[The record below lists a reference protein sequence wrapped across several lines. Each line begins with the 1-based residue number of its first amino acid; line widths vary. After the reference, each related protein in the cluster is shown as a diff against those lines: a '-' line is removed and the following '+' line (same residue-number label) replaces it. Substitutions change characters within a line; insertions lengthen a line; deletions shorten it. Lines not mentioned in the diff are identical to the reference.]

1 MVFIYFAAL
10 VFSFV
15 ILFKASDY
23 FVIGASGIADVF
35 KIPKLIVGIV
45 LVSLATTA
53 PEFSV
58 SVIAAFLGNLE
69 ISLGNAVGSVI
80 CDDGIAIAM
89 AALFAP
95 AVIFINCRILKFT
108 AVFIISIDI
117 FVYLLIR
124 NGVIGRL
131 EGVLFIL
138 ILVVYFVIVIKNPR
152 YRTDA
157 GGGDETIVPAEQ
169 GDSLLKRK
177 AEIRRCVL
185 CLIGGVSGVIL
196 ASFIVN
202 WSAIHIA
209 EYFSISE
216 TVIGSTIVALGT
228 SIPEIGICIT
238 AARRG
243 EGEIAVGN
251 ILGADVLN
259 ILWIIGAAAIVRP
272 LQVELQV
279 INFTFPYM
287 ILIVVVMLALMK
299 FGCRLTKVKGLVL
312 LFMYIVYLGLMVIFF
327 T

>member
-10 VFSFV
+10 AFSFV
-15 ILFKASDY
+15 ILFKAANY

-80 CDDGIAIAM
+80 CDDGIAIAL

-95 AVIFINCRILKFT
+95 AAILINCRILKFT
-108 AVFIISIDI
+108 AVFILSIDI
-117 FVYLLIR
+117 FVYLLVR

-131 EGVLFIL
+131 EGILFIL
-138 ILVVYFVIVIKNPR
+138 ILIVYFVIVLKNPR
-152 YRTDA
+152 YRIEASGESKNNDL
-157 GGGDETIVPAEQ
+157 AEQ
-169 GDSLLKRK
+169 EDSLLERK
-177 AEIRRCVL
+177 AKIRRCVL
-185 CLIGGVSGVIL
+185 CLLGGVSGVIL
-196 ASFIVN
+196 ASFVVN
-202 WSAIHIA
+202 WSAVHIA

-216 TVIGSTIVALGT
+216 TVIGSTIVAIGT

-272 LQVELQV
+272 LNVDLNV

-287 ILIVVVMLALMK
+287 ILIVAVMLACMRI
-299 FGCRLTKVKGLVL
+299 GCRLGKVKGLIL
-312 LFMYIVYLGLMVIFF
+312 LSMYLVYLGLMAVLFA
-327 T
+327 

>member
-108 AVFIISIDI
+108 AVFLISIDI

-131 EGVLFIL
+131 EGVLFIF

-157 GGGDETIVPAEQ
+157 AGGDETIVPAEQ
-169 GDSLLKRK
+169 EDSLLKRK
-177 AEIRRCVL
+177 AQIRRCVL

-209 EYFSISE
+209 EYFSLSE

-228 SIPEIGICIT
+228 SIPEIGICIA

-287 ILIVVVMLALMK
+287 ILIVVVMLALMR
-299 FGCRLTKVKGLVL
+299 FGCRLNKVKGLVL
-312 LFMYIVYLGLMVIFF
+312 LFMYFVYLGLMVVLF

>member
-1 MVFIYFAAL
+1 MIYLYLAAL
-10 VFSFV
+10 IFSFV
-15 ILFKASDY
+15 VIFKAADY
-23 FVIGASGIADVF
+23 FVIGASGIADIF
-35 KIPKLIVGIV
+35 KIPKLIIGIV

-80 CDDGIAIAM
+80 CDDSIAIAL

-95 AVIFINCRILKFT
+95 AAIFINCRILKFT
-108 AVFIISIDI
+108 AVFLLSIDI
-117 FVYLLIR
+117 FVYLLLR

-138 ILVVYFVIVIKNPR
+138 ILVVYFIFVLKNPK
-152 YRTDA
+152 YRVDAA
-157 GGGDETIVPAEQ
+157 GGDKTVAPAEQ
-169 GDSLLKRK
+169 EEHLLKRK
-177 AEIRRCVL
+177 AEIRRYVL
-185 CLIGGVSGVIL
+185 LLAGGVSGVIA

-202 WSAIHIA
+202 WSAVHIA
-209 EYFSISE
+209 EFFSISE
-216 TVIGSTIVALGT
+216 TVIGSTIVAIGT

-259 ILWIIGAAAIVRP
+259 ILWIIGVAAIVRP
-272 LQVELQV
+272 LHVELEV

-287 ILIVVVMLALMK
+287 ILIVAVMLACMRI
-299 FGCRLTKVKGLVL
+299 GCRLGKVKGLI
-312 LFMYIVYLGLMVIFF
+312 LFSMYLVYLGLMVVLFA
-327 T
+327 

>member
-1 MVFIYFAAL
+1 MIYLYSAAL
-10 VFSFV
+10 IFSFV
-15 ILFKASDY
+15 ILFKAADY

-35 KIPKLIVGIV
+35 KIPKLIIGIV

-58 SVIAAFLGNLE
+58 SVIAAILGNLE

-95 AVIFINCRILKFT
+95 AVILINCRILKFT
-108 AVFIISIDI
+108 AVFLISIDI
-117 FVYLLIR
+117 FVYLLMR

-131 EGVLFIL
+131 EGVVFVL
-138 ILVVYFVIVIKNPR
+138 ILVVYFVIVIRNPR
-152 YRTDA
+152 YRVDAA
-157 GGGDETIVPAEQ
+157 GGDKSITLAEQ
-169 GDSLLKRK
+169 EEALIERK
-177 AEIRRCVL
+177 IEIRRCVL
-185 CLIGGVSGVIL
+185 YLLGGVSGVIL
-196 ASFIVN
+196 ASFVVN
-202 WSAIHIA
+202 WSAVHIA

-216 TVIGSTIVALGT
+216 TVIGSTIVAIGT

-272 LQVELQV
+272 LHVELAV
-279 INFTFPYM
+279 INFTFPFM
-287 ILIVVVMLALMK
+287 ILIVAVMLACMRI
-299 FGCRLTKVKGLVL
+299 GCRLGKVKGVI
-312 LFMYIVYLGLMVIFF
+312 LFSMYLVYLGLMIAFF
-327 T
+327 M

>member
-1 MVFIYFAAL
+1 MVFVYFAAL
-10 VFSFV
+10 IFSFV
-15 ILFKASDY
+15 ILFKTADY
-23 FVIGASGIADVF
+23 FVRGASGIADVF
-35 KIPKLIVGIV
+35 KIPKLIIGIV

-58 SVIAAFLGNLE
+58 SVIAAILGNLE

-95 AVIFINCRILKFT
+95 AAILINCRILKFT
-108 AVFIISIDI
+108 AVFLISIDI

-131 EGVLFIL
+131 EGVLFVL
-138 ILVVYFVIVIKNPR
+138 ILVVYFVIVLKNPN
-152 YRTDA
+152 YRMDVSGEDKTFS
-157 GGGDETIVPAEQ
+157 PAEQ
-169 GDSLLKRK
+169 EDHLLKRK
-177 AEIRRCVL
+177 AEIRRCVFL
-185 CLIGGVSGVIL
+185 LAGGVSGVIL

-202 WSAIHIA
+202 WSAVHIA

-216 TVIGSTIVALGT
+216 TVIGSTIVAIGT

-259 ILWIIGAAAIVRP
+259 ILWIIGVAAIVRP
-272 LQVELQV
+272 LQVELAV

-287 ILIVVVMLALMK
+287 ILIVAVMLVCMRI
-299 FGCRLTKVKGLVL
+299 GCRLGKVKGLI
-312 LFMYIVYLGLMVIFF
+312 LFSMYLVYLGLTVVFF

>member
-1 MVFIYFAAL
+1 MVFVYFAAL
-10 VFSFV
+10 IFSFV
-15 ILFKASDY
+15 MLFKAADY
-23 FVIGASGIADVF
+23 FVRGASGIADVF
-35 KIPKLIVGIV
+35 KIPKLIIGIV

-58 SVIAAFLGNLE
+58 SVIAAILGNLE

-95 AVIFINCRILKFT
+95 AAILINCRILKFT
-108 AVFIISIDI
+108 AVFLISIDI
-117 FVYLLIR
+117 FVYLLVR

-131 EGVLFIL
+131 EGVLFVL
-138 ILVVYFVIVIKNPR
+138 ILVVYFIFVLKNPK
-152 YRTDA
+152 YRVDA
-157 GGGDETIVPAEQ
+157 AGGDETFTPAEQ
-169 GDSLLKRK
+169 EDHLLKRK
-177 AEIRRCVL
+177 AEIRRCVFL
-185 CLIGGVSGVIL
+185 LAGGVSGVIL
-196 ASFIVN
+196 ASFVVN
-202 WSAIHIA
+202 WAAVHIA

-216 TVIGSTIVALGT
+216 TVIGSTIVAIGT

-272 LQVELQV
+272 LQVELAV

-287 ILIVVVMLALMK
+287 ILIVVVMLACMRI
-299 FGCRLTKVKGLVL
+299 GCRLGKVKGLI
-312 LFMYIVYLGLMVIFF
+312 LFSMYLVYLGLMVIFF

>member
-1 MVFIYFAAL
+1 MVFVYFAAL
-10 VFSFV
+10 IFSFV
-15 ILFKASDY
+15 ILFKTADY
-23 FVIGASGIADVF
+23 FVRGASGIADVF
-35 KIPKLIVGIV
+35 KIPKLIIGIV

-58 SVIAAFLGNLE
+58 SVIAAILGNLE

-95 AVIFINCRILKFT
+95 AAILINCRILKFT
-108 AVFIISIDI
+108 AVFLISIDI

-131 EGVLFIL
+131 EGVLFVL
-138 ILVVYFVIVIKNPR
+138 ILVVYFVIVLKNPN
-152 YRTDA
+152 YRMDVSGEDKTFS
-157 GGGDETIVPAEQ
+157 PAEQ
-169 GDSLLKRK
+169 EDHLLKRK
-177 AEIRRCVL
+177 AEIRRCVFL
-185 CLIGGVSGVIL
+185 LAGGVSGVIL

-202 WSAIHIA
+202 WSAVHIA

-216 TVIGSTIVALGT
+216 TVIGSTIVAIGT

-259 ILWIIGAAAIVRP
+259 ILWIIGVAAIVRP
-272 LQVELQV
+272 LHVELAV

-287 ILIVVVMLALMK
+287 ILIVAVMLVCMRI
-299 FGCRLTKVKGLVL
+299 GCRLGKVKGLI
-312 LFMYIVYLGLMVIFF
+312 LFSMYLIYLGLMVVFF

>member
-1 MVFIYFAAL
+1 MIYLYFAAL
-10 VFSFV
+10 VFTFV
-15 ILFKASDY
+15 VLFKAADY

-58 SVIAAFLGNLE
+58 SVIAAFMGNLE

-80 CDDGIAIAM
+80 CDDGIAIAL

-95 AVIFINCRILKFT
+95 AAIFINCRILKFT
-108 AVFIISIDI
+108 AVFLLSIDI
-117 FVYLLIR
+117 FVYFLLR
-124 NGVIGRL
+124 NGVIGRM
-131 EGVLFIL
+131 EGILFIL
-138 ILVVYFVIVIKNPR
+138 ILVVYFVIVLKNPN
-152 YRTDA
+152 YRIDTA
-157 GGGDETIVPAEQ
+157 GGNKIVTPDEQE
-169 GDSLLKRK
+169 DSLLKRK

-185 CLIGGVSGVIL
+185 LLAGGVSGVIL
-196 ASFIVN
+196 ASFVVN
-202 WSAIHIA
+202 WSAVHIA

-216 TVIGSTIVALGT
+216 TVIGSTIVAIGT

-272 LQVELQV
+272 LHVELQV

-287 ILIVVVMLALMK
+287 ILIVAVMLACMRI
-299 FGCRLTKVKGLVL
+299 GCRLTKVKGLIL
-312 LFMYIVYLGLMVIFF
+312 LSMYLVYLGFMVVFF

>member
-1 MVFIYFAAL
+1 MVFVYFAAL
-10 VFSFV
+10 IFSFV
-15 ILFKASDY
+15 ILFKAADY
-23 FVIGASGIADVF
+23 FVIGASGIADIF
-35 KIPKLIVGIV
+35 KIPKLIIGIV
-45 LVSLATTA
+45 LVSLATTT

-89 AALFAP
+89 AALVAP
-95 AVIFINCRILKFT
+95 AAIFINCRILKFT
-108 AVFIISIDI
+108 AVFLISIDI

-131 EGVLFIL
+131 EGALFIL
-138 ILVVYFVIVIKNPR
+138 ILVIYFVIIIKNPR
-152 YRTDA
+152 YRTDFSSESNQSEHA
-157 GGGDETIVPAEQ
+157 DQEAQ
-169 GDSLLKRK
+169 LLKRK
-177 AEIRRCVL
+177 AEIKRCVL
-185 CLIGGVSGVIL
+185 CLIGGVSGVVL

-202 WSAIHIA
+202 WSAVNIA

-216 TVIGSTIVALGT
+216 SVIGSTLVAIGT
-228 SIPEIGICIT
+228 SIPEIAICIT
-238 AARRG
+238 AALRG

-272 LQVELQV
+272 LQVDSTV

-287 ILIVVVMLALMK
+287 ILIVVVMLACMRL
-299 FGCRLTKVKGLVL
+299 GCRLGKVKGLIL
-312 LFMYIVYLGLMVIFF
+312 LSMYIIYMGLTVVFF

>member
-1 MVFIYFAAL
+1 MIYLNFAAL

-15 ILFKASDY
+15 ILFKAADY
-23 FVIGASGIADVF
+23 FVRGASGIADVF

-58 SVIAAFLGNLE
+58 SVIAAILGNLE

-80 CDDGIAIAM
+80 CDDGIAIAL

-95 AVIFINCRILKFT
+95 AAIFINCRILKFT
-108 AVFIISIDI
+108 AVFLLSIDI
-117 FVYLLIR
+117 FVYLLLR

-138 ILVVYFVIVIKNPR
+138 ILVVYFVIVLKNPN
-152 YRTDA
+152 YRIDAA
-157 GGGDETIVPAEQ
+157 GGDKTITPAEQ
-169 GDSLLKRK
+169 EDYLLKRK
-177 AEIRRCVL
+177 AEIRRCVFL
-185 CLIGGVSGVIL
+185 LAGGVSGVIL
-196 ASFIVN
+196 ASFVVN
-202 WSAIHIA
+202 WSAVHIA

-216 TVIGSTIVALGT
+216 TVIGSTIVAIGT

-272 LQVELQV
+272 LHVELDV

-287 ILIVVVMLALMK
+287 ILIVAVMLACMR
-299 FGCRLTKVKGLVL
+299 FGCRLSKVKGLVL
-312 LFMYIVYLGLMVIFF
+312 FSMYLVYLGLMLILFA
-327 T
+327 

>member
-1 MVFIYFAAL
+1 MIFVNFAAL
-10 VFSFV
+10 IFSFV
-15 ILFKASDY
+15 ILFKAADY
-23 FVIGASGIADVF
+23 FVLGASGIADVF
-35 KIPKLIVGIV
+35 KIPKLIIGIV

-95 AVIFINCRILKFT
+95 AAILINCRILKFT
-108 AVFIISIDI
+108 AVFLISIDI
-117 FVYLLIR
+117 FVYLLIL

-138 ILVVYFVIVIKNPR
+138 ILVVYFVIVIRNSR
-152 YRTDA
+152 DRTDVS
-157 GGGDETIVPAEQ
+157 GGSNHNGHADQEEH
-169 GDSLLKRK
+169 LLKRK

-185 CLIGGVSGVIL
+185 FLIGGVSGVIL

-202 WSAIHIA
+202 WSAVHIA

-216 TVIGSTIVALGT
+216 TVIGSTIVAIGT
-228 SIPEIGICIT
+228 SIPEIAICII
-238 AARRG
+238 AALRG

-259 ILWIIGAAAIVRP
+259 VLWIIGAAAIVRP
-272 LQVELQV
+272 LQVDSTV

-287 ILIVVVMLALMK
+287 ILIVVVMLVCMRI
-299 FGCRLTKVKGLVL
+299 GCRLGKVKGLI
-312 LFMYIVYLGLMVIFF
+312 LFSMYLIYLGLTVVFF
-327 T
+327 A